1 LLFNYTY
8 ISHEVE
14 KLQDYLDFLFNEVW
28 LFAEG
33 DFDAEKLKGNKA
45 LYDFYINNHFID
57 YDVSNDINND
67 EGVAANFFNS
77 SIEKIFKAFAAI
89 NDDNFKLELIDY
101 YSNNNNI
108 EEICS
113 NPKLPILTYKA
124 LKAKQETLG
133 KELKSFYSKLYGK
146 ESPFNLKDFGSLKT
160 KSLPAHYNAFFTQ
173 NNEGKCP
180 FCGIKD
186 LKGIHHTKKEA
197 YDHYIPKGK
206 FPFNSIN
213 FKNLAPMCNDC
224 NSSYKGE
231 DLVIGEMTNRN
242 KAFYPYGTS
251 QPDIKDFNISIKLK
265 TSDILKIKP
274 KDVVLEIK
282 LTGFDEEIEA
292 WKRVFGIDERYK
304 ALLCGKNVGI
314 DWFQMINEGYIN
326 AIAMGQTFTKKEFLD
341 MKLFETKANLLAED
355 GFLKSVFLEECESMG
370 LF

>member
-1 LLFNYTY
+1 MLFNYTY

-14 KLQDYLDFLFNEVW
+14 KLQEYLDFLFEEVW
-28 LFAEG
+28 LPAEG
-33 DFDAEKLKGNKA
+33 NFDAEKLKDNKQ
-45 LYDFYINNHFID
+45 LYDFYVNNHYVD

-89 NDDNFKLELIDY
+89 NDDDFKLELIDY

-113 NPKLPILTYKA
+113 NPKLPILTYKD
-124 LKAKQETLG
+124 LETKQKTLG
-133 KELKSFYSKLYGK
+133 KELKAFYEKLYGNN
-146 ESPFNLKDFGSLKT
+146 SPFNLKDFGSLKT
-160 KSLPAHYNAFFTQ
+160 KSLPSHYNSFFTQ
-173 NNEGKCP
+173 NDEGKCP

-206 FPFNSIN
+206 FPFSSIN

-224 NSSYKGE
+224 NSSYKSTK
-231 DLVIGEMTNRN
+231 LVVGKMANRN
-242 KAFYPYGTS
+242 KAFYPYATS
-251 QPDIKDFNISIKLK
+251 QPDIKDFQISLKLK

-274 KDVVLEIK
+274 KDVELEIK

-304 ALLCGKNVGI
+304 ALISSKNVGI
-314 DWFQMINEGYIN
+314 DWFQMVNEGYKN
-326 AIAMGQTFTKKEFLD
+326 AIAIGQTLTKKEFLD
-341 MKLFETKANLLAED
+341 MKLFEAKYNLKAEN